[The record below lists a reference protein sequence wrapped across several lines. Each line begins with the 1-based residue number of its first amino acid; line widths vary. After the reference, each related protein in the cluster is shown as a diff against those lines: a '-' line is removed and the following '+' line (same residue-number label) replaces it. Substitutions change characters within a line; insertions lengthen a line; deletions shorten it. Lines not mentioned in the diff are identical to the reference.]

1 MREQG
6 ALDETTVTGD
16 QAMVRV
22 GSEKTA
28 GSRLLADLYVGP
40 GGYLVGE
47 HSHPALRERFTVI
60 RGRVGFRLD
69 GRRSVA
75 KAGQS
80 VEVPPGVR
88 YDWWNAGDEEAHVL
102 LEIAPATARLPRT
115 PGGPGVLQAVLVA
128 VIGPIAQLLGLR
140 G

>member
-1 MREQG
+1 MREPGMDQSA
-6 ALDETTVTGD
+6 ALGDEPL
-16 QAMVRV
+16 VRV

-28 GSRLLADLYVGP
+28 GSRVLADLYVGP

-69 GRRSVA
+69 GRQSVA
-75 KAGQS
+75 SAGNS
-80 VEVPPGVR
+80 VEVPPGVK
-88 YDWWNAGDEEAHVL
+88 YDWWNAGEEEAHVL

-115 PGGPGVLQAVLVA
+115 PGAPTVLQGVLVA

>member
-1 MREQG
+1 MREQSG
-6 ALDETTVTGD
+6 GDENAMIGEQAL
-16 QAMVRV
+16 VRV

-28 GSRLLADLYVGP
+28 GSRVLADLYVGP
-40 GGYLVGE
+40 GGFLVGE

-75 KAGQS
+75 SAGKS
-80 VEVPPGVR
+80 VEVPPGVK

-102 LEIAPATARLPRT
+102 LEIAPAMARLPRT
-115 PGGPGVLQAVLVA
+115 PGAPGMLQAVLVA

-140 G
+140 S